1 MNKIGIVILS
11 LLLSMSIVG
20 KCSAD
25 SVMIDPG
32 HGGSDSGAISYDNT
46 LEEKDLNLD
55 TALAVIEELKKHGVT
70 VYATRTDDT
79 YVSLQNRSRMA
90 NKITDLDLFV
100 SIHHNA
106 CESPSVNRG
115 EVIYSVKEKES
126 QRLAEC
132 IGKKMKQIGDME
144 IKIYNRYN
152 ARGTDYYSVLRNTKA
167 TSVIVE
173 ISFITSEEGVAL
185 VDTPE
190 ERKQN
195 GILVAQGIMDY
206 FGIDYTKHD
215 ITEQTIPKLNNDVV
229 NDKDKTEVKVKTG
242 IDLINSILRRN
253 SKRNAVLDKLLSML
267 K

>member
-1 MNKIGIVILS
+1 MKKVFIGV
-11 LLLSMSIVG
+11 
-20 KCSAD
+20 
-25 SVMIDPG
+25 G
-32 HGGSDSGAISYDNT
+32 HGGADSGAVANGFK
-46 LEEKDLNLD
+46 EKDLNLD

-79 YVSLQNRSRMA
+79 YISLQNRSRMA

-106 CESPSVNRG
+106 CENPSVNRG

-215 ITEQTIPKLNNDVV
+215 ITEQTIPKTNDDVI
-229 NDKDKTEVKVKTG
+229 NKKDKTEAKVKTG

-253 SKRNAVLDKLLSML
+253 SNRNAILDKLLSML